1 MNVYLDNA
9 STTKPSNEVIKEI
22 GLAMEKF
29 YANPSSIH
37 ALGLECEKELN
48 KCREEIAKTINADK
62 NEIYFT
68 SGASEGNNLILKGL
82 AKAGNEVLV
91 TPFEHSS
98 IKNTIEVLEENK
110 VRVKYL
116 KIDEK
121 GRIDIEDLKNKI
133 TKETT
138 LVSVIFVN
146 NEIGV
151 IQNLKEIG
159 IAIKE
164 ISSRAKFHVDAVQGF
179 GKIKINVN
187 EMKIDSLVVSGH
199 KLNGPKGI
207 GFCYITRGL
216 MPKPLITGGSQERGL
231 RAGTENLP
239 SIIGLNRAIKDA
251 YNNLEENNKKITEI
265 KKYMIEKLS
274 QINGV
279 KINSPLDE
287 DFIPHI
293 LNVSFL
299 GIRGEV
305 LLHALSGDNIYVSTG
320 SACTSKS
327 KAGVIGSHVLE
338 AIKLSKE
345 EIEGAIRFS
354 FSKDT
359 TIKEIDYTVNCL
371 EKHLKFLRRKK

>member
-251 YNNLEENNKKITEI
+251 YNNLEENNKKSTEI

-327 KAGVIGSHVLE
+327 KDGVIGSHVLE